1 MALTDREQELLKLIQ
16 ASPLST
22 PEDLARQ
29 LGTSRAAVNV
39 HVSSLVRKG
48 ALLGRGYILPDA
60 QEAPRIVVVGGANM
74 DLKARTSQSCVLA
87 TSNPGMTTQTPGGVA
102 RNVAENLGRLRVP
115 VSLVSAVGR
124 DVLGD
129 ALLRETEAAGVEV
142 RGVLRVPDEP
152 TGTYTAVLDETG
164 ELVVAVAAMGVMDR
178 LSPAAL
184 RERRGLLRGASW
196 IVADGNLRQDTLLL
210 LLELSAEAG
219 VQVAFEPV
227 SVPKAAQLRPALKAR
242 RAPALITPNVA
253 ELAALLER
261 TVPDTPGDLRTAAL
275 ELHDQGVDL
284 IWIRRGA
291 LGSLVSTPDGAQTLP
306 ALPAA
311 LRDVTGAG
319 DAMLA
324 AFLAALVAGLSPTE
338 AARHGH
344 AAAALTIESP
354 FTVVPDL
361 SPETLRARLT
371 SA

>member
-1 MALTDREQELLKLIQ
+1 MVLTDREQHLLKLIQ

-48 ALLGRGYILPDA
+48 ALLGRGYILPGP
-60 QEAPRIVVVGGANM
+60 QQRSHIVVVGGANM
-74 DLKARTSQSCVLA
+74 DLKAHTTQSCVLA
-87 TSNPGMTTQTPGGVA
+87 TSNPGTTTQAPGGVA
-102 RNVAENLGRLRVP
+102 RNVAENLGRLGVS
-115 VSLVSAVGR
+115 VSLISAVGR

-142 RGVLRVPDEP
+142 RGVLRVPDES

-164 ELVVAVAAMGVMDR
+164 ELVVAVAAMRVMDR
-178 LSPAAL
+178 LTPAAL
-184 RERRGLLRGASW
+184 RERRNLLRGASW
-196 IVADGNLRQDTLLL
+196 LVADGNLRQDTLLL
-210 LLELSAEAG
+210 LLELGAAAG
-219 VQVAFEPV
+219 VRVAFEPV
-227 SVPKAAQLRPALKAR
+227 SVPKAAQLLPALDAG

-253 ELAALLER
+253 ELGALLGR
-261 TVPDTPGDLRTAAL
+261 TVSDTPEDLRTAAL
-275 ELHDQGVDL
+275 ELHDQGVEL
-284 IWIRRGA
+284 VWVRRGA
-291 LGSLVSTPDGAQTLP
+291 LGSLVSTPDGAHTLP

-344 AAAALTIESP
+344 AAAALTTESP
-354 FTVVPDL
+354 YTVVPDL
-361 SPETLRARLT
+361 SPELLRARLT
-371 SA
+371 PA